1 MPANIQR
8 IVAAVVL
15 VVAATTAMSSANA
28 SQSRYELESGYH
40 GNTPAR

>member
-1 MPANIQR
+1 MPANIHR
-8 IVAAVVL
+8 IVVALVL
-15 VVAATTAMSSANA
+15 AVAAATAVSSANA